1 MRTKLRTAFRVLC
14 TSSLLM
20 ARSAHAQFE
29 GFVNHGLVG
38 VGRLSASTFDK
49 AGDGRQALVALATAT
64 PDLIFM
70 NLGLPVLDGWE
81 AIRHIRALA
90 APLGQVPIIAFTAY
104 SGSQEE
110 QDARQAGCDAYL
122 VKPVLDWGQLRQT
135 VTALLARGP
144 RP

>member
-1 MRTKLRTAFRVLC
+1 MLPIPRILIVDD
-14 TSSLLM
+14 
-20 ARSAHAQFE
+20 HPD
-29 GFVNHGLVG
+29 H
-38 VGRLSASTFDK
+38 RLILTYQLGKIGTFDIRE
-49 AGDGRQALVALATAT
+49 AGDGRQAMVALAAVA

-81 AIRHIRALA
+81 AIRQIRALA

-104 SGSQEE
+104 TGSQEE
-110 QDARQAGCDAYL
+110 HDARHAGCDAYL

>member
-1 MRTKLRTAFRVLC
+1 MLPIPRILIVDDNPDHRLILAYHL
-14 TSSLLM
+14 
-20 ARSAHAQFE
+20 ARIGPLDIRE
-29 GFVNHGLVG
+29 
-38 VGRLSASTFDK
+38 
-49 AGDGRQALVALATAT
+49 AGDGRQALVALATAA

-81 AIRHIRALA
+81 AIRQIRTLT
-90 APLGQVPIIAFTAY
+90 APLGQVPIIAVTAY
-104 SGSQEE
+104 TGRQEE
-110 QDARQAGCDAYL
+110 QDARQAGCDVYL

>member
-1 MRTKLRTAFRVLC
+1 MLPIPRI
-14 TSSLLM
+14 
-20 ARSAHAQFE
+20 
-29 GFVNHGLVG
+29 LV
-38 VGRLSASTFDK
+38 VDDHPDHRLILTYQLGKIGTFDIRE
-49 AGDGRQALVALATAT
+49 AADGRQALVALAAVA

-81 AIRHIRALA
+81 AIRQIRARA

-110 QDARQAGCDAYL
+110 HDARQAGCDAYL
-122 VKPVLDWGQLRQT
+122 VKPVLDRGQLRQT
-135 VTALLARGP
+135 VTALLAQGP

>member
-1 MRTKLRTAFRVLC
+1 MLPIPRILIVDDHPDHRRILTYQLGKI
-14 TSSLLM
+14 
-20 ARSAHAQFE
+20 
-29 GFVNHGLVG
+29 G
-38 VGRLSASTFDK
+38 TFDIHE
-49 AGDGRQALVALATAT
+49 AVDGRQVLLVLAAVV

-90 APLGQVPIIAFTAY
+90 APLGQVPIIAVTAY
-104 SGSQEE
+104 TGRQEE

>member
-1 MRTKLRTAFRVLC
+1 MLPIPHILIVDDDPDHRRILTYHL
-14 TSSLLM
+14 
-20 ARSAHAQFE
+20 ARIGPLDIRE
-29 GFVNHGLVG
+29 
-38 VGRLSASTFDK
+38 
-49 AGDGRQALVALATAT
+49 AGDGRQALVALATAA

-104 SGSQEE
+104 TGRQEE
-110 QDARQAGCDAYL
+110 HDARHAGCDAYL

>member
-1 MRTKLRTAFRVLC
+1 MLPIPRILIVDDHPDHRRILTYQLAKI
-14 TSSLLM
+14 
-20 ARSAHAQFE
+20 
-29 GFVNHGLVG
+29 G
-38 VGRLSASTFDK
+38 TFDIHE
-49 AGDGRQALVALATAT
+49 AGDGRQVLLVLAAVA

-81 AIRHIRALA
+81 AIRQIRALA

-104 SGSQEE
+104 TGNQEE

>member
-1 MRTKLRTAFRVLC
+1 MLPIPRILIVDDHPDHRRILTYQLGKI
-14 TSSLLM
+14 
-20 ARSAHAQFE
+20 
-29 GFVNHGLVG
+29 G
-38 VGRLSASTFDK
+38 TFDIHE
-49 AGDGRQALVALATAT
+49 AGDGRQVLLVLAAVA

-81 AIRHIRALA
+81 AIRQIRTLA

-110 QDARQAGCDAYL
+110 HDARQAGCDAYL
-122 VKPVLDWGQLRQT
+122 VKPVLDRGRLQQI
-135 VTALLARGP
+135 VISLLARGP

>member
-1 MRTKLRTAFRVLC
+1 MQPIPRILIVDDHPDHRRILTYQLGKI
-14 TSSLLM
+14 
-20 ARSAHAQFE
+20 
-29 GFVNHGLVG
+29 G
-38 VGRLSASTFDK
+38 TFDIRE
-49 AGDGRQALVALATAT
+49 AVDGRQVLLVLAAVA

-81 AIRHIRALA
+81 AIRHIRTLT
-90 APLGQVPIIAFTAY
+90 APLGQVPIIAVTAY
-104 SGSQEE
+104 TGRQEE